1 LPNLFSRSGLT
12 RLQVT
17 ALEAPAAPDDI
28 TLRGAWEWLG
38 GDLKLILFRRYSGRS
53 DVI

>member
-28 TLRGAWEWLG
+28 TLGAWEWLG
-38 GDLKLILFRRYSGRS
+38 GDLKLTLFRRYSGKK
-53 DVI
+53 